1 MLVGGVVQVE
11 LEFSADFMFSIGS
24 LYRAPPLVVDTLLT
38 TEVAKG
44 HMRQG
49 EGIRLD
55 SHGNCKLV
63 GVAPIVRV
71 NDVFLNTF
79 LTLPTEC
86 LAIMQTKLIFLD

>member
-49 EGIRLD
+49 EG
-55 SHGNCKLV
+55 GYK
-63 GVAPIVRV
+63 VR
-71 NDVFLNTF
+71 FTWQL
-79 LTLPTEC
+79 
-86 LAIMQTKLIFLD
+86 QTCWRSSYCSCQ

>member
-1 MLVGGVVQVE
+1 MQVE

-24 LYRAPPLVVDTLLT
+24 LYRAPPLAVETLLT

-49 EGIRLD
+49 EGRRLD
-55 SHGNCKLV
+55 SHGSCKLV

-71 NDVFLNTF
+71 NDVFMNAF

-86 LAIMQTKLIFLD
+86 LAIMQTQLTFFD